1 MDERDA
7 QPGQLDSAAALFR
20 AAFDAN
26 PWATWL
32 LECETGRLLAVN
44 EAALRQSGL
53 ARSEMEGR
61 TLRELRAGDDRER
74 ADESADALRAD
85 VPDRKA
91 TLRSLRQRTGGGGVQ
106 ELEVSSH
113 WMPPVGD
120 RRLRLCTVRD
130 VTEQRR
136 LERVEGR
143 YQAFLETSREKVL
156 FLSPDGRILDC
167 NAMAEQAYGYSREEL
182 LKLRLSD
189 LRDPSIHHDLDRQF
203 SQGTGDNP
211 RIETVHRRRDGT
223 SFPVEVTSRAATS
236 SGERVL
242 ISLIRDT
249 SDERRARAV
258 LESVEQRLRLMLE
271 EAPLAVLVLDRHG
284 TVEYAN
290 PFFLQLTSRA
300 WGEVVGKRAF
310 GAFLSAGPDAP
321 TRAHFQSDLQTAT
334 GVRQL
339 SWTQSI
345 LRDASGA
352 AEGFLYIGSDMTEQ
366 WHSER
371 ALRRSERR
379 FRALIEGNPD
389 AVALC
394 SEGRL
399 VYVNPALERLIGGS
413 RDDLL
418 GKSALE
424 LVHEGDREALRARLL
439 PGQTPSSGHVGSLLE
454 ARLLQVG
461 GKIAY
466 VEIASL
472 PVEADGG
479 PAVLLV
485 ARDVTERWQ
494 MQSRLLQASRLAS
507 VGTLAAGVA
516 HEINNPLAYV
526 ETNIGYVKTLW
537 PAAAAELVARRA
549 GRMPPAPAQEVSSA
563 DLEDVRAAL
572 EESALGVERVR
583 QIVHGLK
590 EFARSEEEALR
601 RVDVREALDG
611 SLKMMAHELKHRA
624 RVVREIEPVPDV
636 LGNEARLTQVFV
648 NLLHNAAQALPPEGA
663 AAQGMVRLATS
674 VDGEGRV
681 VVSIEDTGCGIPP
694 ENLSRIFDPFFTTRG
709 VGEGAG
715 LGLSIAHG
723 IVSGMGGDIEVTS
736 AVGKGTTVRVI
747 LPPASPDETAQAA
760 PPA

>member
-1 MDERDA
+1 
-7 QPGQLDSAAALFR
+7 
-20 AAFDAN
+20 
-26 PWATWL
+26 
-32 LECETGRLLAVN
+32 
-44 EAALRQSGL
+44 
-53 ARSEMEGR
+53 
-61 TLRELRAGDDRER
+61 
-74 ADESADALRAD
+74 
-85 VPDRKA
+85 
-91 TLRSLRQRTGGGGVQ
+91 
-106 ELEVSSH
+106 
-113 WMPPVGD
+113 MP
-120 RRLRLCTVRD
+120 
-130 VTEQRR
+130 
-136 LERVEGR
+136 
-143 YQAFLETSREKVL
+143 
-156 FLSPDGRILDC
+156 
-167 NAMAEQAYGYSREEL
+167 
-182 LKLRLSD
+182 
-189 LRDPSIHHDLDRQF
+189 
-203 SQGTGDNP
+203 
-211 RIETVHRRRDGT
+211 
-223 SFPVEVTSRAATS
+223 
-236 SGERVL
+236 
-242 ISLIRDT
+242 
-249 SDERRARAV
+249 
-258 LESVEQRLRLMLE
+258 
-271 EAPLAVLVLDRHG
+271 
-284 TVEYAN
+284 
-290 PFFLQLTSRA
+290 
-300 WGEVVGKRAF
+300 
-310 GAFLSAGPDAP
+310 
-321 TRAHFQSDLQTAT
+321 
-334 GVRQL
+334 
-339 SWTQSI
+339 
-345 LRDASGA
+345 
-352 AEGFLYIGSDMTEQ
+352 EQ
-366 WHSER
+366 WHSDR

-439 PGQTPSSGHVGSLLE
+439 PGQTPSSSHVGSLLE

-681 VVSIEDTGCGIPP
+681 VGSSEDTGC
-694 ENLSRIFDPFFTTRG
+694 
-709 VGEGAG
+709 A
-715 LGLSIAHG
+715 
-723 IVSGMGGDIEVTS
+723 
-736 AVGKGTTVRVI
+736 
-747 LPPASPDETAQAA
+747 
-760 PPA
+760 

>member
-1 MDERDA
+1 MDERDP
-7 QPGQLDSAAALFR
+7 QPEQLDSAAALFR

-32 LECETGRLLAVN
+32 LECETGRLVAVN
-44 EAALRQSGL
+44 EAALQQSGL
-53 ARSEMEGR
+53 ARGEMEGR
-61 TLRELRAGDDRER
+61 TLRELHAGDDRER
-74 ADESADALRAD
+74 ADEAADALRAD
-85 VPDRKA
+85 LPDRKPV
-91 TLRSLRQRTGGGGVQ
+91 LRSLRQRSGRGGVQ

-113 WMPPVGD
+113 WMPPVSG

-167 NAMAEQAYGYSREEL
+167 NAMVEQAYGYSREEL
-182 LKLRLSD
+182 LKLHLSD
-189 LRDPSIHHDLDRQF
+189 LRDPLLHHELDRQF
-203 SQGTGDNP
+203 SQATGDSL

-223 SFPVEVTSRAATS
+223 SFPVEVTSRATTS

-242 ISLIRDT
+242 ISVIRDT

-310 GAFLSAGPDAP
+310 GAFLSAGPETP
-321 TRAHFQSDLQTAT
+321 SRAHFQSDLQTAT

-394 SEGRL
+394 SEGKL
-399 VYVNPALERLIGGS
+399 VYVNPALERLIGRS
-413 RDDLL
+413 RDELL

-424 LVHEGDREALRARLL
+424 LLHEGDREALRARLL
-439 PGQTPSSGHVGSLLE
+439 PAQAPSAGQSGSLLE
-454 ARLLQVG
+454 ARLLQAG
-461 GKIAY
+461 GKVAY

-526 ETNIGYVKTLW
+526 ETNIGYVKTVW
-537 PAAAAELVARRA
+537 PAAAAELAARRA
-549 GRMPPAPAQEVSSA
+549 GRAPPSQELTSA
-563 DLEDVRAAL
+563 VLEDVRSAL

-663 AAQGMVRLATS
+663 AAQATVRLATS

-681 VVSIEDTGCGIPP
+681 VVSIEDTGCGIPQ

-747 LPPASPDETAQAA
+747 LPPAIPYETAQCA

>member
-1 MDERDA
+1 MDERDP
-7 QPGQLDSAAALFR
+7 QPQHVESAAALFR

-26 PWATWL
+26 PGATWL

-44 EAALRQSGL
+44 EAALQQSGL
-53 ARSEMEGR
+53 ARSEMEGH
-61 TLRELRAGDDRER
+61 TLGDLRAGDDRER
-74 ADESADALRAD
+74 TDEAADALRAD
-85 VPDRKA
+85 LPGHKP
-91 TLRSLRQRTGGGGVQ
+91 TLRSLRQRSGGGGVQ

-113 WMPPVGD
+113 WMAPVGG

-189 LRDPSIHHDLDRQF
+189 LRDPLVDHGPDRQF
-203 SQGTGDNP
+203 TKVAGDNL

-223 SFPVEVTSRAATS
+223 SFPVEVTSRATTSS

-242 ISLIRDT
+242 ISVIRDT

-310 GAFLSAGPDAP
+310 GAFLSAKPETP
-321 TRAHFQSDLQTAT
+321 SRAHFQSDLQTAT

-345 LRDASGA
+345 LRDAAGA
-352 AEGFLYIGSDMTEQ
+352 PEGFLYIGSDMTEQ

-399 VYVNPALERLIGGS
+399 VYVNPALERLIGRP
-413 RDDLL
+413 RDELL
-418 GKSALE
+418 GKSAVE
-424 LVHEGDREALRARLL
+424 LLHEGDREALRARLL
-439 PGQTPSSGHVGSLLE
+439 PAQAPSAVHAGSLLE
-454 ARLLQVG
+454 ARLLQGG
-461 GKIAY
+461 GKVAY

-537 PAAAAELVARRA
+537 PAAAAELAARRA
-549 GRMPPAPAQEVSSA
+549 GSTARLQNLSSA
-563 DLEDVRAAL
+563 DLDDVRAAL
-572 EESALGVERVR
+572 DESALGVERIR

-601 RVDVREALDG
+601 LVDVREALDG
-611 SLKMMAHELKHRA
+611 SLKMMGQELKHRA
-624 RVVREIEPVPDV
+624 RVVREIEPVPSV

-663 AAQGMVRLATS
+663 EAQATVRLATS

-681 VVSIEDTGCGIPP
+681 VVSIEDTGCGIPQ

-736 AVGKGTTVRVI
+736 AVGKGTTIRVI
-747 LPPASPDETAQAA
+747 LPPAKPEDPAEAA
-760 PPA
+760 VAP